1 MRRLSTRLLLSHLLV
16 AVVGGLVAYALVRVI
31 APQMYDHSVQM
42 MMSADMGGGMR
53 LRAAAVSATNNA
65 LVIGVLAGVATA
77 AVAGAWSA
85 RRILVPLVQIRAATR
100 RLAEGHY
107 DRPVPVPPDAELAD
121 LVTDVN
127 ALARR
132 LAETEGRRQEL
143 LGEVAHE
150 MRTPLTVLEGYVEGM
165 IDGVFPANGQ
175 TLGEL
180 GPELARLRRLS
191 EDLSALSKAEER
203 GFELRMRRVDLGALA
218 VRAVERLRPQFVDA
232 DVTLRAS
239 AGDTPAEV
247 IGDADRLTQVLMNL
261 LGNALAAT
269 PPGGSVE
276 VTVKSAGEAVRVEV
290 RDTGE
295 GIDAPHLDRI
305 FERFYRVRGSHSPD
319 EGRHRG
325 SGIGLTIA
333 RAIARA
339 HRGDLTASSAGAG
352 QGSAFVV
359 ELPEAPPA
367 GPTSVD
373 AT

>member
-1 MRRLSTRLLLSHLLV
+1 M
-16 AVVGGLVAYALVRVI
+16 AYALVRVI

-107 DRPVPVPPDAELAD
+107 DRPVAVPPDAELAD

-132 LAETEGRRQEL
+132 LAETEARRQEL

-165 IDGVFPANGQ
+165 IDGVFPASGQ

-232 DVTLRAS
+232 DVALRAS
-239 AGDTPAEV
+239 AGVTPAEV

-261 LGNALAAT
+261 LGNALVAT

-276 VTVKSAGEAVRVEV
+276 VTVESAGEAVRVEV

-305 FERFYRVRGSHSPD
+305 FERFYRVRGSRPVE
-319 EGRHRG
+319 EGRHHG

-352 QGSAFVV
+352 QGSTFVV

-373 AT
+373 AA